1 MGSHKQDLERVI
13 ALVGLYL
20 KSGKTHEALQLLQRV
35 KRRFLESGAGS
46 IWAFWHAQALV
57 AHGEP
62 EKALEE
68 ARDEKDPH
76 INRTIRMIALRE
88 IARRSGEWHP
98 YAEHLEACFEET
110 QEGEFLFELCQLKE
124 HLKDWSYVA
133 DRAEALIRH
142 VGTAEALRLAAYA
155 AWEARRPQQ
164 CLQALERE
172 QSFIPRPP
180 LAS

>member
-1 MGSHKQDLERVI
+1 MKMDPHKQDLERII

-35 KRRFLESGAGS
+35 KRKFLESGTGS
-46 IWAFWHAQALV
+46 IWAFWHGQALV

-68 ARDEKDPH
+68 AHDEKDPH

-88 IARRSGEWHP
+88 IARRSGEWQP
-98 YAEHLEACFEET
+98 YAEHLEASFEET

-124 HLKDWSYVA
+124 HERNRFESRQATRLN
-133 DRAEALIRH
+133 RA
-142 VGTAEALRLAAYA
+142 VGLYFGLLA
-155 AWEARRPQQ
+155 
-164 CLQALERE
+164 
-172 QSFIPRPP
+172 
-180 LAS
+180 

>member
-1 MGSHKQDLERVI
+1 MKMDSHKQDLERVI

-20 KSGKTHEALQLLQRV
+20 ESGKTHEALQLLQGR

-68 ARDEKDPH
+68 GRDEKDLH
-76 INRTIRMIALRE
+76 INRTIRMVALKE

-98 YAEHLEACFEET
+98 YIEYLEACFEET
-110 QEGEFLFELCQLKE
+110 QKGEFLFELCQLKE
-124 HLKDWSYVA
+124 HLKDWSYVS
-133 DRAEALIRH
+133 DRAEALI
-142 VGTAEALRLAAYA
+142 
-155 AWEARRPQQ
+155 
-164 CLQALERE
+164 
-172 QSFIPRPP
+172 
-180 LAS
+180 